1 MRPDYIGTKRKSSEW
16 ANYVRELRGRL
27 GCNQRQFAALVDLD
41 PSYIC
46 RMERSHWV
54 PGFYAC
60 QAIAD
65 KLCLDRAEVLLA
77 AGYYESE
84 AV

>member
-1 MRPDYIGTKRKSSEW
+1 MRNYAGTKRKSTRWSDF
-16 ANYVRELRGRL
+16 VRNLRVRL

-60 QAIAD
+60 QSMAD
-65 KLCLDRAEVLLA
+65 KLHLDRSEVLLA